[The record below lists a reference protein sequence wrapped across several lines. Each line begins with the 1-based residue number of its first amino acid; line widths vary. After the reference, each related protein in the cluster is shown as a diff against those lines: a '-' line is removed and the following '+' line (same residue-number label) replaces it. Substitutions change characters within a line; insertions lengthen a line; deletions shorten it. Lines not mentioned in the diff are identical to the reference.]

1 MFNLFQNI
9 HIDWLGKR
17 KIFIAFSCFIML
29 AGLASTIGRQYT
41 PGGTDA
47 FNLGVDFKGGTVVTA
62 KFKQRP
68 SDDEIRN
75 ALHNNGISDPVIQSS
90 TDKTDE
96 ALIKIPL
103 VEGNAAQ
110 GEAASSGVIAEQVKA
125 GRETVKT

>member
-17 KIFIAFSCFIML
+17 KIFIAFSVFIML

-47 FNLGVDFKGGTVVTA
+47 FNLGVDFKGGTVVVA
-62 KFKQRP
+62 KFRQRP
-68 SDDEIRN
+68 SDDDIRN
-75 ALHNNGISDPVIQSS
+75 ALHNNGIADPVIQSS

-103 VEGNAAQ
+103 VEGTTAGEGEQ
-110 GEAASSGVIAEQVKA
+110 GDTANYGVIA
-125 GRETVKT
+125 